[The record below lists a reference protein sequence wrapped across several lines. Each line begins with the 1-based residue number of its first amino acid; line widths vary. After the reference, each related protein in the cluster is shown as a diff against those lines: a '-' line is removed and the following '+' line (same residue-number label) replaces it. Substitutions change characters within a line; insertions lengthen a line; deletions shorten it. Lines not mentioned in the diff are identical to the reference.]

1 MSVVSDVFAAA
12 EATLH
17 AAFGDPGLLRGSV
30 PVTVVISRGVQIEGD
45 YGQTVRKV
53 DSVAFPIGTVAR
65 SGDSLTVGAESW
77 TLDAPLDDDYGRP
90 VFILLVAVP

>member
-1 MSVVSDVFAAA
+1 MSVVSDAFTSA

-30 PVTVVISRGVQIEGD
+30 PVTAVISRGVQIEGD

-90 VFILLVAVP
+90 VFILLAVSP

>member
-1 MSVVSDVFAAA
+1 MSSVSGAFASA

-17 AAFGDPGLLRGSV
+17 AAFGDPGMLRGSV

-45 YGQTVRKV
+45 YGQTPRNV
-53 DSVAFPIGTVAR
+53 DTVAFAAGTVAR

-77 TLDAPLDDDYGRP
+77 VLDMPMDDGSARP
-90 VFILLVAVP
+90 VFVLRASA

>member
-1 MSVVSDVFAAA
+1 MSVVSDAFAAA

-17 AAFGDPGLLRGSV
+17 ATFGDPGLLRGSET
-30 PVTVVISRGVQIEGD
+30 VTAVISRGVQIEGD

-77 TLDAPLDDDYGRP
+77 TLDVPLYDDYGRP
-90 VFILLVAVP
+90 VFILLPVAS

>member
-1 MSVVSDVFAAA
+1 MSAVSSAFSAA

-30 PVTVVISRGVQIEGD
+30 PVTAVISRGVQIQGD

-53 DSVAFPIGTVAR
+53 DSATFPAGTIAQP
-65 SGDSLTVGAESW
+65 GDALTVGAESW
-77 TLDAPLDDDYGRP
+77 TLDAPLADDYGLP
-90 VFILLVAVP
+90 TFILLEAQP

>member
-1 MSVVSDVFAAA
+1 MSAVSNAFAAA

-17 AAFGDPGLLRGSV
+17 AAFGDPGLLRGSEA
-30 PVTVVISRGVQIEGD
+30 VTAVISRGVQIEGD

-53 DSVAFPIGTVAR
+53 DTVAFPVGTVAR

-77 TLDAPLDDDYGRP
+77 TLDMPLDNDYGRP
-90 VFILLVAVP
+90 VFILLAVSP

>member
-1 MSVVSDVFAAA
+1 MSIVSDAFASA

-17 AAFGDPGLLRGSV
+17 TAFGDPGLLRGV
-30 PVTVVISRGVQIEGD
+30 VAVTAVISRGVQIEGD

-53 DSVAFPIGTVAR
+53 DTVAFPIGTVAR
-65 SGDSLTVGAESW
+65 SGDSLAVGAESW

-90 VFILLVAVP
+90 VFVLLAVTP